1 MCGIV
6 GVVGLED
13 CSETI
18 LDSLKRLEYRGYDSS
33 GIVTHVG
40 GGFAMNRA
48 VGKLRN
54 LSERMRDAPLS
65 GCSGLGHTRWATHGG
80 VSERNAHPHVAG
92 DKVAIVHNGIIENH
106 VSLRRDLEGKG
117 HSFASETDSEVLAHL
132 FLDAFDSGLNPQQA
146 GEHVL
151 SRIEGTYALAAM
163 HVDHPDMMIVARNA
177 SPLAIGLGED
187 ACFIG
192 SDAMALSH
200 LTRNVIYLKDNDFA
214 VIRPDGAEV
223 FDADGTP
230 VNREVVIVAASQGVV
245 DKGGYRHFM
254 EKEIHEQPDAIAHTL
269 AAMTGPD
276 GKLSTP
282 LPREELAAVDG
293 IVMLA
298 AGTSHYAAM
307 VARYWIES
315 LARVPVSC
323 EIASEYRYRK
333 PVTGAFSCAVA
344 ISQSGESL
352 DTLMAMRHAGEA
364 GLRTIGLV
372 NVPGS
377 TIAREA
383 DLVMPTRAGPEI
395 GVASTKAFTAQLTAL
410 ISFAVA
416 LAEARGEINEARRDE
431 IHAAIQRLPSM
442 IGRTLGL
449 FDEIRPLAHSL
460 TAARSALYLGRD
472 VLFPVALE
480 GALKLKE
487 LSYIHAEGFASGEM
501 KHGPIALIED
511 GLPVVALLAA
521 DEVMGK
527 AASNLQEASARGGR
541 VILITEERAASAVD
555 FAETV
560 IIVPNVDPLLAPVLL
575 TVPVQILAY
584 LTAFEKGTDVDQPR
598 NLAKSV
604 TVE

>member
-33 GIVTHVG
+33 GIVTHVE
-40 GGFAMNRA
+40 GGFVMNRA

-416 LAEARGEINEARRDE
+416 LAEARGEIDEARRDE

-449 FDEIRPLAHSL
+449 FDEIRPLAHSR

-501 KHGPIALIED
+501 KHGPIALIEE

-541 VILITEERAASAVD
+541 IILITEERAASAVD

-560 IIVPNVDPLLAPVLL
+560 ITVPNVDPLLAPVLL

>member
-33 GIVTHVG
+33 GIVTHVE
-40 GGFAMNRA
+40 GGFVMNRA

-416 LAEARGEINEARRDE
+416 LAEARGEINEARRDG

-541 VILITEERAASAVD
+541 IILITEERAASAVD

>member
-33 GIVTHVG
+33 GIVTHVE
-40 GGFAMNRA
+40 GGFVMNRA

-65 GCSGLGHTRWATHGG
+65 GRSGLGHTRWATHGG

-416 LAEARGEINEARRDE
+416 LAEARGEIDEARRDE

-501 KHGPIALIED
+501 KHGPIALIEE

-541 VILITEERAASAVD
+541 IILITEERAASAVD

-560 IIVPNVDPLLAPVLL
+560 ITVPNVDPLLAPVLL